1 MDRDP
6 YSEYNDYIKKRRD
19 GLSERK
25 VENMIKEEIAKNK
38 PKIGWLKALT
48 IFLLIYSLVMSYF
61 VAKNMTGITETINKN
76 GQVES
81 STISIK
87 NNSVSTENAVAKKSL
102 DSVVGITTVGVQEN
116 MFFQGR
122 VVEGVGSGVVV
133 SKDGYILTN
142 AHVVQDGKAEKIEVL
157 LTNGKKSSAK
167 LLWYDTTLDLA
178 VIKTDMTGLKP
189 VEMGDSDK
197 VQIGDKAIAIGNP
210 LGLDLQSTLTSGY
223 ISGKDRTITLQNGLQ
238 MDGLMQT
245 DAAINSGNS
254 GGALLN
260 SKGQQI
266 GINSAKAGN
275 SDGIGFAIPINTV
288 KNVID
293 QIIKN
298 GEYKSVYLGI
308 TGQSLD
314 YFKQFPQANMGALED
329 VEGVYVF
336 NNFDQNDI
344 FQKGDVITAVDGKKV
359 TDMASLRK
367 VLLDYQI
374 GQSAEITLI
383 RDGKEQKINFT
394 FSIDSSNVDEY
405 KQASPENK
413 IEKNE
418 EDRERS
424 NPFYN
429 LP

>member
-6 YSEYNDYIKKRRD
+6 YSDYNDYIRKRRD

-133 SKDGYILTN
+133 SQDGYILTN

-254 GGALLN
+254 GGGLFDQECKL
-260 SKGQQI
+260 I
-266 GINSAKAGN
+266 GINTAKA
-275 SDGIGFAIPINTV
+275 SAEGIGFTIPINVAKTIVDNIVSGGSFEGV
-288 KNVID
+288 K
-293 QIIKN
+293 
-298 GEYKSVYLGI
+298 LGI
-308 TGQSLD
+308 SGVDVKTFQQATGQKLSIDKGIYVVEVVKGSSAQKAGVTRGDIITKVNGKQINTMSSL
-314 YFKQFPQANMGALED
+314 KKALLEVRPQ
-329 VEGVYVF
+329 
-336 NNFDQNDI
+336 
-344 FQKGDVITAVDGKKV
+344 QKGKITV
-359 TDMASLRK
+359 
-367 VLLDYQI
+367 Y
-374 GQSAEITLI
+374 
-383 RDGKEQKINFT
+383 RDGST
-394 FSIDSSNVDEY
+394 
-405 KQASPENK
+405 
-413 IEKNE
+413 
-418 EDRERS
+418 
-424 NPFYN
+424 
-429 LP
+429 

>member
-6 YSEYNDYIKKRRD
+6 YSEYNDYIQRRKD

-254 GGALLN
+254 GGGLFDQEGKL
-260 SKGQQI
+260 I
-266 GINSAKAGN
+266 GINTAKA
-275 SDGIGFAIPINTV
+275 SAEGIGFTIPINVAKTIVDNIVSGGSFEGV
-288 KNVID
+288 K
-293 QIIKN
+293 
-298 GEYKSVYLGI
+298 LGI
-308 TGQSLD
+308 SGVDVKTFQQATGQRLSIDKGIYVVEVVKGSSAQKAGVTRGDIITKINGKAINTMSSL
-314 YFKQFPQANMGALED
+314 KKALLE
-329 VEGVYVF
+329 VRPK
-336 NNFDQNDI
+336 
-344 FQKGDVITAVDGKKV
+344 QKGKITV
-359 TDMASLRK
+359 
-367 VLLDYQI
+367 Y
-374 GQSAEITLI
+374 
-383 RDGKEQKINFT
+383 RDGSTKDLDIE
-394 FSIDSSNVDEY
+394 FSTLE
-405 KQASPENK
+405 
-413 IEKNE
+413 EK
-418 EDRERS
+418 
-424 NPFYN
+424 
-429 LP
+429 

>member
-142 AHVVQDGKAEKIEVL
+142 AHVVQDGEAEKIEVL

-254 GGALLN
+254 GGGLFDQEGKL
-260 SKGQQI
+260 I
-266 GINSAKAGN
+266 GINTAKA
-275 SDGIGFAIPINTV
+275 SAEGIGFTIPINVAKTIVDNIVSGGSFEGV
-288 KNVID
+288 K
-293 QIIKN
+293 
-298 GEYKSVYLGI
+298 LGI
-308 TGQSLD
+308 SGVDVKTFQQATGQKLSIDKGIYVVEVVRGSSAQKAGVTRGDIITKVNGKEINTMSSL
-314 YFKQFPQANMGALED
+314 KKALLEVRPQ
-329 VEGVYVF
+329 
-336 NNFDQNDI
+336 
-344 FQKGDVITAVDGKKV
+344 QKGKITV
-359 TDMASLRK
+359 
-367 VLLDYQI
+367 Y
-374 GQSAEITLI
+374 
-383 RDGKEQKINFT
+383 RDGNTKDLDIEFSTLQQK
-394 FSIDSSNVDEY
+394 
-405 KQASPENK
+405 
-413 IEKNE
+413 
-418 EDRERS
+418 
-424 NPFYN
+424 
-429 LP
+429 

>member
-254 GGALLN
+254 GGGLFDQEGKL
-260 SKGQQI
+260 I
-266 GINSAKAGN
+266 GINTAKA
-275 SDGIGFAIPINTV
+275 SAEGIGFTIPINVAKTIVDNIVSGGSFEGV
-288 KNVID
+288 KLGISGVDVKTFQQATGQKLSID
-293 QIIKN
+293 KGIYVVEVVRGSSAQKAGVTRGDIIIKVN
-298 GEYKSVYLGI
+298 GKEINTMS
-308 TGQSLD
+308 SL
-314 YFKQFPQANMGALED
+314 KKALLE
-329 VEGVYVF
+329 VRPK
-336 NNFDQNDI
+336 
-344 FQKGDVITAVDGKKV
+344 QKGKITV
-359 TDMASLRK
+359 
-367 VLLDYQI
+367 Y
-374 GQSAEITLI
+374 
-383 RDGKEQKINFT
+383 RDGSTKDLDIEFSTLQQK
-394 FSIDSSNVDEY
+394 
-405 KQASPENK
+405 
-413 IEKNE
+413 
-418 EDRERS
+418 
-424 NPFYN
+424 
-429 LP
+429 

>member
-142 AHVVQDGKAEKIEVL
+142 AHVVQDGKAEKMEVL

-254 GGALLN
+254 GGGLFDQEGKL
-260 SKGQQI
+260 I
-266 GINSAKAGN
+266 GINTAKA
-275 SDGIGFAIPINTV
+275 SAEGIGFTIPINVAKTIVDNIVSGGSFEGV
-288 KNVID
+288 K
-293 QIIKN
+293 
-298 GEYKSVYLGI
+298 LGI
-308 TGQSLD
+308 SGVDVKTFQQATGQKLSIDKGIYVVEVVKGSSAQKAGVTRGDIITKVNGKAINTMSSL
-314 YFKQFPQANMGALED
+314 KKALLE
-329 VEGVYVF
+329 VRPK
-336 NNFDQNDI
+336 
-344 FQKGDVITAVDGKKV
+344 QKGKITV
-359 TDMASLRK
+359 
-367 VLLDYQI
+367 Y
-374 GQSAEITLI
+374 
-383 RDGKEQKINFT
+383 RDGSTKDLDIEFSTLEQK
-394 FSIDSSNVDEY
+394 
-405 KQASPENK
+405 
-413 IEKNE
+413 
-418 EDRERS
+418 
-424 NPFYN
+424 
-429 LP
+429 

>member
-116 MFFQGR
+116 MFLQGR

-254 GGALLN
+254 GGGLFDQEGKL
-260 SKGQQI
+260 I
-266 GINSAKAGN
+266 GINTAKA
-275 SDGIGFAIPINTV
+275 SAEGIGFTIPINVAKTIVDNIVSGGSFEGV
-288 KNVID
+288 K
-293 QIIKN
+293 
-298 GEYKSVYLGI
+298 LGI
-308 TGQSLD
+308 SGVDVKTFQQATGQKLSIDKGIYVVEVVRESSAQKAGVTRGDIITKVNGKEINTMSSL
-314 YFKQFPQANMGALED
+314 KKALLEVRPQ
-329 VEGVYVF
+329 
-336 NNFDQNDI
+336 
-344 FQKGDVITAVDGKKV
+344 QKGKITV
-359 TDMASLRK
+359 
-367 VLLDYQI
+367 Y
-374 GQSAEITLI
+374 
-383 RDGKEQKINFT
+383 RDGNTKDLDIEFSTLQQK
-394 FSIDSSNVDEY
+394 
-405 KQASPENK
+405 
-413 IEKNE
+413 
-418 EDRERS
+418 
-424 NPFYN
+424 
-429 LP
+429 

>member
-6 YSEYNDYIKKRRD
+6 YSDYNDYIRKRRD

-25 VENMIKEEIAKNK
+25 VENMIKKEIAKNK

-61 VAKNMTGITETINKN
+61 VVKNMTGITETINKN

-87 NNSVSTENAVAKKSL
+87 NSSVSTENAVAKKSL

-142 AHVVQDGKAEKIEVL
+142 AHVVQDGKAEKIDVL

-178 VIKTDMTGLKP
+178 VIKTDLTGLKP

-254 GGALLN
+254 GGGLFDQEGKL
-260 SKGQQI
+260 I
-266 GINSAKAGN
+266 GINTAKA
-275 SDGIGFAIPINTV
+275 SAEGIGFTIPINVAKSIVDNIVTGGSFEGV
-288 KNVID
+288 K
-293 QIIKN
+293 
-298 GEYKSVYLGI
+298 LGI
-308 TGQSLD
+308 SGVDVKTFQQATGQKLSIDKGIYVVEVVKGSSAQKAGVTRGDIITKVNGKQINTMSSL
-314 YFKQFPQANMGALED
+314 K
-329 VEGVYVF
+329 
-336 NNFDQNDI
+336 
-344 FQKGDVITAVDGKKV
+344 
-359 TDMASLRK
+359 K
-367 VLLDYQI
+367 VLLEVRPKQK
-374 GQSAEITLI
+374 GKITVY
-383 RDGKEQKINFT
+383 RDGSTKDLDIEFSTLEQK
-394 FSIDSSNVDEY
+394 
-405 KQASPENK
+405 
-413 IEKNE
+413 
-418 EDRERS
+418 
-424 NPFYN
+424 
-429 LP
+429 

>member
-254 GGALLN
+254 GGGLFDQEGKL
-260 SKGQQI
+260 I
-266 GINSAKAGN
+266 GINTAKA
-275 SDGIGFAIPINTV
+275 SAEGIGFTIPINVAKTIVDNIVSGGSFEGV
-288 KNVID
+288 K
-293 QIIKN
+293 
-298 GEYKSVYLGI
+298 LGI
-308 TGQSLD
+308 SGVDVKTFQQATGQKLSIDKGIYVVEVVRGSSAQKAGVTRGDIITKVNGKEINTMSSL
-314 YFKQFPQANMGALED
+314 KKALLEVRPQ
-329 VEGVYVF
+329 
-336 NNFDQNDI
+336 
-344 FQKGDVITAVDGKKV
+344 QKGKITV
-359 TDMASLRK
+359 
-367 VLLDYQI
+367 Y
-374 GQSAEITLI
+374 
-383 RDGKEQKINFT
+383 RDGNTKDLDIEFSTLQK
-394 FSIDSSNVDEY
+394 
-405 KQASPENK
+405 K
-413 IEKNE
+413 
-418 EDRERS
+418 
-424 NPFYN
+424 
-429 LP
+429 

>member
-6 YSEYNDYIKKRRD
+6 YSDYNDYIRKRRD

-178 VIKTDMTGLKP
+178 VIKTDLTGLKP

-254 GGALLN
+254 GGGLFDQEGKL
-260 SKGQQI
+260 I
-266 GINSAKAGN
+266 GINTAKA
-275 SDGIGFAIPINTV
+275 SAEGIGFTIPINVAKTIVDNIVSGGSFEGV
-288 KNVID
+288 K
-293 QIIKN
+293 
-298 GEYKSVYLGI
+298 LGI
-308 TGQSLD
+308 SGVDVKTFQQATGQKLSIDKGIYVVEVVRESSAQKAGVTRGDIITKVNGKEINTMSSL
-314 YFKQFPQANMGALED
+314 KKALLEVRPQ
-329 VEGVYVF
+329 
-336 NNFDQNDI
+336 
-344 FQKGDVITAVDGKKV
+344 QKGKITV
-359 TDMASLRK
+359 
-367 VLLDYQI
+367 Y
-374 GQSAEITLI
+374 
-383 RDGKEQKINFT
+383 RDGNTKDLDIEFSTLQQK
-394 FSIDSSNVDEY
+394 
-405 KQASPENK
+405 
-413 IEKNE
+413 
-418 EDRERS
+418 
-424 NPFYN
+424 
-429 LP
+429 

>member
-6 YSEYNDYIKKRRD
+6 YSDYNDYIRKRRD

-25 VENMIKEEIAKNK
+25 VENMIKKEIAKNK

-61 VAKNMTGITETINKN
+61 VVKNMTGITETINKN

-87 NNSVSTENAVAKKSL
+87 NNSLSTENAVAKKSL

-142 AHVVQDGKAEKIEVL
+142 AHVVQDGKAEKIDVL

-178 VIKTDMTGLKP
+178 VIKTDLTGLKP

-254 GGALLN
+254 GGGLFDQEGKL
-260 SKGQQI
+260 I
-266 GINSAKAGN
+266 GINTAKA
-275 SDGIGFAIPINTV
+275 SAEGIGFTIPINVAKSIVDNIVTGGSFEGV
-288 KNVID
+288 K
-293 QIIKN
+293 
-298 GEYKSVYLGI
+298 LGI
-308 TGQSLD
+308 SGVDVKTFQQATGQKLSIDKGIYVVEVVKGSSAQKAGVTRGDIITKVNGKQINTMSSL
-314 YFKQFPQANMGALED
+314 K
-329 VEGVYVF
+329 
-336 NNFDQNDI
+336 
-344 FQKGDVITAVDGKKV
+344 
-359 TDMASLRK
+359 K
-367 VLLDYQI
+367 VLLEVRPKQK
-374 GQSAEITLI
+374 GKITVY
-383 RDGKEQKINFT
+383 RDGSTKDLDIEFSTLEQK
-394 FSIDSSNVDEY
+394 
-405 KQASPENK
+405 
-413 IEKNE
+413 
-418 EDRERS
+418 
-424 NPFYN
+424 
-429 LP
+429 

>member
-76 GQVES
+76 GKVES

-254 GGALLN
+254 GGGLFDQEGKL
-260 SKGQQI
+260 I
-266 GINSAKAGN
+266 GINTAKA
-275 SDGIGFAIPINTV
+275 SAEGIGFTIPINVAKTIVDNIVSGGSFEGV
-288 KNVID
+288 K
-293 QIIKN
+293 
-298 GEYKSVYLGI
+298 LGI
-308 TGQSLD
+308 SGVDVKTFQQATGQKLSIDKGIYVVEVVRESSAQKAGVTRGDIITKVNGKEINTMSSL
-314 YFKQFPQANMGALED
+314 KKALLEVRPQ
-329 VEGVYVF
+329 
-336 NNFDQNDI
+336 
-344 FQKGDVITAVDGKKV
+344 QKGKITV
-359 TDMASLRK
+359 
-367 VLLDYQI
+367 Y
-374 GQSAEITLI
+374 
-383 RDGKEQKINFT
+383 RDGNTKDLDIEFSTLQQK
-394 FSIDSSNVDEY
+394 
-405 KQASPENK
+405 
-413 IEKNE
+413 
-418 EDRERS
+418 
-424 NPFYN
+424 
-429 LP
+429 

>member
-6 YSEYNDYIKKRRD
+6 YSDYNDYIRKRRD

-254 GGALLN
+254 GGGLFDQEGKL
-260 SKGQQI
+260 I
-266 GINSAKAGN
+266 GINTAKA
-275 SDGIGFAIPINTV
+275 SAEGIGFTIPINVAKTIVDNIVSGGSFEGV
-288 KNVID
+288 K
-293 QIIKN
+293 
-298 GEYKSVYLGI
+298 LGI
-308 TGQSLD
+308 SGVDVKTFQQATGQKLSIDKGIYVVEVVRGSSAQKAGVTRGDIITKVNGKEINTMSSL
-314 YFKQFPQANMGALED
+314 KKALLE
-329 VEGVYVF
+329 VRPK
-336 NNFDQNDI
+336 
-344 FQKGDVITAVDGKKV
+344 QKGKITV
-359 TDMASLRK
+359 
-367 VLLDYQI
+367 Y
-374 GQSAEITLI
+374 
-383 RDGKEQKINFT
+383 RDGNTKDLDIEFSTLQQK
-394 FSIDSSNVDEY
+394 
-405 KQASPENK
+405 
-413 IEKNE
+413 
-418 EDRERS
+418 
-424 NPFYN
+424 
-429 LP
+429 

>member
-102 DSVVGITTVGVQEN
+102 DSVVGITTVGFQEN

-178 VIKTDMTGLKP
+178 VIKTDLTGLKP

-254 GGALLN
+254 GGGLFDQEGKL
-260 SKGQQI
+260 I
-266 GINSAKAGN
+266 GINTAKA
-275 SDGIGFAIPINTV
+275 SAEGIGFTIPINVAKTIVDNIVSGGSFEGV
-288 KNVID
+288 K
-293 QIIKN
+293 
-298 GEYKSVYLGI
+298 LGI
-308 TGQSLD
+308 SGVDVKTFQQATGQKLSIDKGIYVVEVVRGSSAQKAGVTRGDIITKVNGKEINTMSSL
-314 YFKQFPQANMGALED
+314 KKALLEVRPQ
-329 VEGVYVF
+329 
-336 NNFDQNDI
+336 
-344 FQKGDVITAVDGKKV
+344 QKGKITV
-359 TDMASLRK
+359 
-367 VLLDYQI
+367 Y
-374 GQSAEITLI
+374 
-383 RDGKEQKINFT
+383 RDGNTKDLDIEFSTLQQK
-394 FSIDSSNVDEY
+394 
-405 KQASPENK
+405 
-413 IEKNE
+413 
-418 EDRERS
+418 
-424 NPFYN
+424 
-429 LP
+429 

>member
-6 YSEYNDYIKKRRD
+6 YSEYNDYIQRRKD

-254 GGALLN
+254 GGGLFDQEGKL
-260 SKGQQI
+260 I
-266 GINSAKAGN
+266 GINTAKA
-275 SDGIGFAIPINTV
+275 SAEGIGFTIPINVAKTIVDNIVSGGSFEGV
-288 KNVID
+288 K
-293 QIIKN
+293 
-298 GEYKSVYLGI
+298 LGI
-308 TGQSLD
+308 SGVDVKTFQQATGQKLSIDKGIYVVEVVRGSSAQKAGVTRGDIITKVNGKEINTMSSL
-314 YFKQFPQANMGALED
+314 KKALLEVRPQ
-329 VEGVYVF
+329 
-336 NNFDQNDI
+336 
-344 FQKGDVITAVDGKKV
+344 QKGKITV
-359 TDMASLRK
+359 
-367 VLLDYQI
+367 Y
-374 GQSAEITLI
+374 
-383 RDGKEQKINFT
+383 RDGNTKDLDIEFSTLQQK
-394 FSIDSSNVDEY
+394 
-405 KQASPENK
+405 
-413 IEKNE
+413 
-418 EDRERS
+418 
-424 NPFYN
+424 
-429 LP
+429 

>member
-178 VIKTDMTGLKP
+178 VIKTDLTGLKP

-254 GGALLN
+254 GGGLFDQEGKL
-260 SKGQQI
+260 I
-266 GINSAKAGN
+266 GINTAKA
-275 SDGIGFAIPINTV
+275 SAEGIGFTIPINVAKTIVDNIVSGGSFEGV
-288 KNVID
+288 K
-293 QIIKN
+293 
-298 GEYKSVYLGI
+298 LGI
-308 TGQSLD
+308 SGVDVKTFQQATGQKLSIDKGIYVVEVVRESSAQKAGVTRGDIITKVNGKEINTMSSL
-314 YFKQFPQANMGALED
+314 KKALLEVRPQ
-329 VEGVYVF
+329 
-336 NNFDQNDI
+336 
-344 FQKGDVITAVDGKKV
+344 QKGKITV
-359 TDMASLRK
+359 
-367 VLLDYQI
+367 Y
-374 GQSAEITLI
+374 
-383 RDGKEQKINFT
+383 RDGNTKDLDIEFSTLQQK
-394 FSIDSSNVDEY
+394 
-405 KQASPENK
+405 
-413 IEKNE
+413 
-418 EDRERS
+418 
-424 NPFYN
+424 
-429 LP
+429 

>member
-6 YSEYNDYIKKRRD
+6 YSDYNDYIRKRRD

-25 VENMIKEEIAKNK
+25 VENMIKKEIAKNK

-61 VAKNMTGITETINKN
+61 VVKNMTGITETINKN

-87 NNSVSTENAVAKKSL
+87 NSSVSTENAVAKKSL

-142 AHVVQDGKAEKIEVL
+142 AHVVQDGKAEKIDVL

-178 VIKTDMTGLKP
+178 VIKTDLTGLKP

-254 GGALLN
+254 GGGLFDQEGKL
-260 SKGQQI
+260 I
-266 GINSAKAGN
+266 GINTAKA
-275 SDGIGFAIPINTV
+275 SAEGIGFTIPINVAKSIVDNIITGGSFEGV
-288 KNVID
+288 K
-293 QIIKN
+293 
-298 GEYKSVYLGI
+298 LGI
-308 TGQSLD
+308 SGVDVKTFQQATGQKLSIDKGIYVVEVVKGSSAQKAGVTRGDIITKINGKQINTMSSL
-314 YFKQFPQANMGALED
+314 K
-329 VEGVYVF
+329 
-336 NNFDQNDI
+336 
-344 FQKGDVITAVDGKKV
+344 
-359 TDMASLRK
+359 K
-367 VLLDYQI
+367 VLLEVRPKQK
-374 GQSAEITLI
+374 GKITVY
-383 RDGKEQKINFT
+383 RDGSTKDLDIEFSTLEQK
-394 FSIDSSNVDEY
+394 
-405 KQASPENK
+405 
-413 IEKNE
+413 
-418 EDRERS
+418 
-424 NPFYN
+424 
-429 LP
+429 

>member
-25 VENMIKEEIAKNK
+25 VKNMIKEEIAKNK

-254 GGALLN
+254 GGGLFDQEGKL
-260 SKGQQI
+260 I
-266 GINSAKAGN
+266 GINTAKA
-275 SDGIGFAIPINTV
+275 SAEGIGFTIPINVAKTIVDNIVSGGSFEGV
-288 KNVID
+288 K
-293 QIIKN
+293 
-298 GEYKSVYLGI
+298 LGI
-308 TGQSLD
+308 SGVDVKTFQQATGQKLSIDKGIYVVEVVRGSSAQKAGVTRGDIITKVNGKEINTMSSL
-314 YFKQFPQANMGALED
+314 KKALLE
-329 VEGVYVF
+329 VRPK
-336 NNFDQNDI
+336 
-344 FQKGDVITAVDGKKV
+344 QKGKITV
-359 TDMASLRK
+359 
-367 VLLDYQI
+367 Y
-374 GQSAEITLI
+374 
-383 RDGKEQKINFT
+383 RDGNTKDLDIEFSTLQQK
-394 FSIDSSNVDEY
+394 
-405 KQASPENK
+405 
-413 IEKNE
+413 
-418 EDRERS
+418 
-424 NPFYN
+424 
-429 LP
+429 

>member
-1 MDRDP
+1 MDRDQ

-254 GGALLN
+254 GGGLFDQEGKL
-260 SKGQQI
+260 I
-266 GINSAKAGN
+266 GINTAKA
-275 SDGIGFAIPINTV
+275 SAEGIGFTIPINVAKTIVDNIVSGGSFEGV
-288 KNVID
+288 K
-293 QIIKN
+293 
-298 GEYKSVYLGI
+298 LGI
-308 TGQSLD
+308 SGVDVKTFQQATGQKLSIDKGIYVVEVVRGSSAQKAGVTRGDIITKVNGKEINTMSSL
-314 YFKQFPQANMGALED
+314 KKALLEVRPQ
-329 VEGVYVF
+329 
-336 NNFDQNDI
+336 
-344 FQKGDVITAVDGKKV
+344 QKGKITV
-359 TDMASLRK
+359 
-367 VLLDYQI
+367 Y
-374 GQSAEITLI
+374 
-383 RDGKEQKINFT
+383 RDGNTKDLDIEFSTLQQK
-394 FSIDSSNVDEY
+394 
-405 KQASPENK
+405 
-413 IEKNE
+413 
-418 EDRERS
+418 
-424 NPFYN
+424 
-429 LP
+429 

>member
-254 GGALLN
+254 GGGLFDQEGKL
-260 SKGQQI
+260 I
-266 GINSAKAGN
+266 GINTAKA
-275 SDGIGFAIPINTV
+275 SAEGIGFTIPINVAKTIVDNIVSGGSFEGV
-288 KNVID
+288 K
-293 QIIKN
+293 
-298 GEYKSVYLGI
+298 LGI
-308 TGQSLD
+308 SGVDVKTFQQATGQKLSID
-314 YFKQFPQANMGALED
+314 KGIYV
-329 VEGVYVF
+329 VEVVRGSSAQKAGVTRG
-336 NNFDQNDI
+336 DI
-344 FQKGDVITAVDGKKV
+344 ITKV
-359 TDMASLRK
+359 N
-367 VLLDYQI
+367 
-374 GQSAEITLI
+374 
-383 RDGKEQKINFT
+383 GKEINTMSSLKKALLEVRPQQK
-394 FSIDSSNVDEY
+394 
-405 KQASPENK
+405 A
-413 IEKNE
+413 
-418 EDRERS
+418 R
-424 NPFYN
+424 
-429 LP
+429 

>member
-19 GLSERK
+19 GLSARK

-61 VAKNMTGITETINKN
+61 VAKNMTGITETINKS

-254 GGALLN
+254 GGGLFDQEGKL
-260 SKGQQI
+260 I
-266 GINSAKAGN
+266 GINTAKA
-275 SDGIGFAIPINTV
+275 SAEGIGFTIPINVAKTIVDNIVSGGSFEGV
-288 KNVID
+288 K
-293 QIIKN
+293 
-298 GEYKSVYLGI
+298 LGI
-308 TGQSLD
+308 SGVDVKTFQQATGQKLSIDKGIYVVEVVRESSAQKAGVTRGDIITKVNGKEINTMSSL
-314 YFKQFPQANMGALED
+314 KKALLEVRPQ
-329 VEGVYVF
+329 
-336 NNFDQNDI
+336 
-344 FQKGDVITAVDGKKV
+344 QKGKITV
-359 TDMASLRK
+359 
-367 VLLDYQI
+367 Y
-374 GQSAEITLI
+374 
-383 RDGKEQKINFT
+383 RDGNTKDLDIEFSTLQQK
-394 FSIDSSNVDEY
+394 
-405 KQASPENK
+405 
-413 IEKNE
+413 
-418 EDRERS
+418 
-424 NPFYN
+424 
-429 LP
+429 

>member
-25 VENMIKEEIAKNK
+25 VEKMIKEEIAKNK

-178 VIKTDMTGLKP
+178 VIKTDLTGLKP

-254 GGALLN
+254 GGGLFDQEGKL
-260 SKGQQI
+260 I
-266 GINSAKAGN
+266 GINTAKA
-275 SDGIGFAIPINTV
+275 SAEGIGFTIPINVAKTIVDNIVSGGSFEGV
-288 KNVID
+288 K
-293 QIIKN
+293 
-298 GEYKSVYLGI
+298 LGI
-308 TGQSLD
+308 SGVDVKTFQQATGQKLSIDKGIYVVEVVRESSAQKAGVTRGDIITKVNGKEINTMSSL
-314 YFKQFPQANMGALED
+314 KKALLEVRPQ
-329 VEGVYVF
+329 
-336 NNFDQNDI
+336 
-344 FQKGDVITAVDGKKV
+344 QKGKITV
-359 TDMASLRK
+359 
-367 VLLDYQI
+367 Y
-374 GQSAEITLI
+374 
-383 RDGKEQKINFT
+383 RDGNTKDLDIEFSTLQQK
-394 FSIDSSNVDEY
+394 
-405 KQASPENK
+405 
-413 IEKNE
+413 
-418 EDRERS
+418 
-424 NPFYN
+424 
-429 LP
+429 

>member
-61 VAKNMTGITETINKN
+61 VAKNMNGITETINKN

-254 GGALLN
+254 GGGLFDQEGKL
-260 SKGQQI
+260 I
-266 GINSAKAGN
+266 GINTAKA
-275 SDGIGFAIPINTV
+275 SAEGIGFTIPINVAKTIVDNIVSGGSFEGV
-288 KNVID
+288 K
-293 QIIKN
+293 
-298 GEYKSVYLGI
+298 LGI
-308 TGQSLD
+308 SGVDVKTFQQATGQKLSIDKGIYVVEVVRGSSAQKAGVTRGDIITKVNGKEINTMSSL
-314 YFKQFPQANMGALED
+314 KKALLEVRPQ
-329 VEGVYVF
+329 
-336 NNFDQNDI
+336 
-344 FQKGDVITAVDGKKV
+344 QKGKITV
-359 TDMASLRK
+359 
-367 VLLDYQI
+367 Y
-374 GQSAEITLI
+374 
-383 RDGKEQKINFT
+383 RDGNTKDLDIEFSTLQQK
-394 FSIDSSNVDEY
+394 
-405 KQASPENK
+405 
-413 IEKNE
+413 
-418 EDRERS
+418 
-424 NPFYN
+424 
-429 LP
+429 

>member
-142 AHVVQDGKAEKIEVL
+142 AHVVQDGKAERIEVL

-254 GGALLN
+254 GGGLFDQEGKL
-260 SKGQQI
+260 I
-266 GINSAKAGN
+266 GINTAKA
-275 SDGIGFAIPINTV
+275 SAEGIGFTIPINVAKTIVDNIVSGGSFEGV
-288 KNVID
+288 K
-293 QIIKN
+293 
-298 GEYKSVYLGI
+298 LGI
-308 TGQSLD
+308 SGVDVKTFQQATGQKLSIDKGIYVVEVVRGSSAQKAGVTRGDIITKVNGKEINTMSSL
-314 YFKQFPQANMGALED
+314 KKALLE
-329 VEGVYVF
+329 VRPK
-336 NNFDQNDI
+336 
-344 FQKGDVITAVDGKKV
+344 QKGKITV
-359 TDMASLRK
+359 
-367 VLLDYQI
+367 Y
-374 GQSAEITLI
+374 
-383 RDGKEQKINFT
+383 RDGNTKDLDIEFSTLQQK
-394 FSIDSSNVDEY
+394 
-405 KQASPENK
+405 
-413 IEKNE
+413 
-418 EDRERS
+418 
-424 NPFYN
+424 
-429 LP
+429 

>member
-133 SKDGYILTN
+133 SKEGYILTN

-254 GGALLN
+254 GGGLFDQEGKL
-260 SKGQQI
+260 I
-266 GINSAKAGN
+266 GINTAKA
-275 SDGIGFAIPINTV
+275 SAEGIGFTIPINVAKTIVDNIVSGGSFEGV
-288 KNVID
+288 K
-293 QIIKN
+293 
-298 GEYKSVYLGI
+298 LGI
-308 TGQSLD
+308 SGVDVKTFQQATGQKLSIDKGIYVVEVVRGSSAQKAGVTRGDIITKVNGKEINTMSSL
-314 YFKQFPQANMGALED
+314 KKALLE
-329 VEGVYVF
+329 VRPK
-336 NNFDQNDI
+336 
-344 FQKGDVITAVDGKKV
+344 QKGKITV
-359 TDMASLRK
+359 
-367 VLLDYQI
+367 Y
-374 GQSAEITLI
+374 
-383 RDGKEQKINFT
+383 RDGSTKDLDIEFSTLQQK
-394 FSIDSSNVDEY
+394 
-405 KQASPENK
+405 
-413 IEKNE
+413 
-418 EDRERS
+418 
-424 NPFYN
+424 
-429 LP
+429 

>member
-178 VIKTDMTGLKP
+178 VIKADMTGLKP

-254 GGALLN
+254 GGGLFDQEGKL
-260 SKGQQI
+260 I
-266 GINSAKAGN
+266 GINTAKA
-275 SDGIGFAIPINTV
+275 SAEGIGFTIPINVAKTIVDNIVSGGSFEGV
-288 KNVID
+288 K
-293 QIIKN
+293 
-298 GEYKSVYLGI
+298 LGI
-308 TGQSLD
+308 SGVDVKTFQQATGQRLSIDKGIYVVEVVKGSSAQKAGVTRGDIITKVNGKAINTMSSL
-314 YFKQFPQANMGALED
+314 KKALLE
-329 VEGVYVF
+329 VRPK
-336 NNFDQNDI
+336 
-344 FQKGDVITAVDGKKV
+344 QKGKITV
-359 TDMASLRK
+359 
-367 VLLDYQI
+367 Y
-374 GQSAEITLI
+374 
-383 RDGKEQKINFT
+383 RDGSTKDLDIEFSTLEQK
-394 FSIDSSNVDEY
+394 
-405 KQASPENK
+405 
-413 IEKNE
+413 
-418 EDRERS
+418 
-424 NPFYN
+424 
-429 LP
+429 

>member
-254 GGALLN
+254 GGGLFDQEGKL
-260 SKGQQI
+260 I
-266 GINSAKAGN
+266 GINTAKA
-275 SDGIGFAIPINTV
+275 SAEGIGFTIPINVAKTIVDNIVSGGSFEGV
-288 KNVID
+288 K
-293 QIIKN
+293 
-298 GEYKSVYLGI
+298 LGI
-308 TGQSLD
+308 SGVDVKTFQQATGQRLSIDKGIYVVEVVKGSSAQKAGVTRGDIITKVNGKAINTMSSL
-314 YFKQFPQANMGALED
+314 KKALLE
-329 VEGVYVF
+329 VRPK
-336 NNFDQNDI
+336 
-344 FQKGDVITAVDGKKV
+344 QKGKITV
-359 TDMASLRK
+359 
-367 VLLDYQI
+367 Y
-374 GQSAEITLI
+374 
-383 RDGKEQKINFT
+383 RDGSTKDLDIEFSTLEQK
-394 FSIDSSNVDEY
+394 
-405 KQASPENK
+405 
-413 IEKNE
+413 
-418 EDRERS
+418 
-424 NPFYN
+424 
-429 LP
+429 

>member
-167 LLWYDTTLDLA
+167 SLWYDTTLDLA

-254 GGALLN
+254 GGGLFDQEGKL
-260 SKGQQI
+260 I
-266 GINSAKAGN
+266 GINTAKA
-275 SDGIGFAIPINTV
+275 SAEGIGFTIPINVAKTIVDNIVSGGSFEGV
-288 KNVID
+288 K
-293 QIIKN
+293 
-298 GEYKSVYLGI
+298 LGI
-308 TGQSLD
+308 SGVDVKTFQQATGQKLSIDKGIYVVEVVRGSSAQKAGVTRGDIITKVNGKEINTMSSL
-314 YFKQFPQANMGALED
+314 KKALLE
-329 VEGVYVF
+329 VRPK
-336 NNFDQNDI
+336 
-344 FQKGDVITAVDGKKV
+344 QKGKITV
-359 TDMASLRK
+359 
-367 VLLDYQI
+367 Y
-374 GQSAEITLI
+374 
-383 RDGKEQKINFT
+383 RDGNTKDLDIEFSTLQQK
-394 FSIDSSNVDEY
+394 
-405 KQASPENK
+405 
-413 IEKNE
+413 
-418 EDRERS
+418 
-424 NPFYN
+424 
-429 LP
+429 

>member
-6 YSEYNDYIKKRRD
+6 YSEYNDYIQRRKD
-19 GLSERK
+19 GLNERK

-254 GGALLN
+254 GGGLFDQEGKL
-260 SKGQQI
+260 I
-266 GINSAKAGN
+266 GINTAKA
-275 SDGIGFAIPINTV
+275 SAEGIGFTIPINVAKTIVDNIVSGGSFEGV
-288 KNVID
+288 K
-293 QIIKN
+293 
-298 GEYKSVYLGI
+298 LGI
-308 TGQSLD
+308 SGVDVKTFQQATGQKLSIDKGIYVVEVVRGSSAQKAGVTRGDIITKVNGKEINTMSSL
-314 YFKQFPQANMGALED
+314 KKALLEVRPQ
-329 VEGVYVF
+329 
-336 NNFDQNDI
+336 
-344 FQKGDVITAVDGKKV
+344 QKGKITV
-359 TDMASLRK
+359 
-367 VLLDYQI
+367 Y
-374 GQSAEITLI
+374 
-383 RDGKEQKINFT
+383 RDGNTKDLNIEFSTLQQK
-394 FSIDSSNVDEY
+394 
-405 KQASPENK
+405 
-413 IEKNE
+413 
-418 EDRERS
+418 
-424 NPFYN
+424 
-429 LP
+429 

>member
-6 YSEYNDYIKKRRD
+6 YSDYNDYIRKRRD

-25 VENMIKEEIAKNK
+25 VENMIKKEIAKNK

-61 VAKNMTGITETINKN
+61 VVKNMTGITETINKN

-87 NNSVSTENAVAKKSL
+87 NSSVSTENAVAKKSL

-142 AHVVQDGKAEKIEVL
+142 AHVVQDGKAEKIDVL

-178 VIKTDMTGLKP
+178 VIKTDLTGLKP

-254 GGALLN
+254 GGGLFDQEGKL
-260 SKGQQI
+260 I
-266 GINSAKAGN
+266 GINTAKA
-275 SDGIGFAIPINTV
+275 SAEGIGFTIPINVAKTIVDNIVSGGSFEGV
-288 KNVID
+288 K
-293 QIIKN
+293 
-298 GEYKSVYLGI
+298 LGI
-308 TGQSLD
+308 SGVDVKTFQQATGQKLSIDKGIYVVEVVRGSSAQKAGVTRGDIITKVNGKEINTMSSL
-314 YFKQFPQANMGALED
+314 KKALLEVRPQ
-329 VEGVYVF
+329 
-336 NNFDQNDI
+336 
-344 FQKGDVITAVDGKKV
+344 QKGKITV
-359 TDMASLRK
+359 
-367 VLLDYQI
+367 Y
-374 GQSAEITLI
+374 
-383 RDGKEQKINFT
+383 RDGNTKDLDIEFSTLQQK
-394 FSIDSSNVDEY
+394 
-405 KQASPENK
+405 
-413 IEKNE
+413 
-418 EDRERS
+418 
-424 NPFYN
+424 
-429 LP
+429 

>member
-6 YSEYNDYIKKRRD
+6 YSDYNDYIRKRRD

-25 VENMIKEEIAKNK
+25 VENMIKKEIAKNK

-61 VAKNMTGITETINKN
+61 VVKNMTGITETINKN

-87 NNSVSTENAVAKKSL
+87 NSSVSTENAVAKKSL

-142 AHVVQDGKAEKIEVL
+142 AHVVQDGKAEKIDVL

-178 VIKTDMTGLKP
+178 VIKTDLTGLKP

-254 GGALLN
+254 GGGLFDQEGKL
-260 SKGQQI
+260 I
-266 GINSAKAGN
+266 GINTAKA
-275 SDGIGFAIPINTV
+275 SAEGIGFTIPINVAKSIVDNIVTGGSFEGV
-288 KNVID
+288 K
-293 QIIKN
+293 
-298 GEYKSVYLGI
+298 LGI
-308 TGQSLD
+308 SGVDVKTFQQATGQKLSIDKGIYVVEVVKGSSAQKAGITRGDIITKVNGKQINTMSSL
-314 YFKQFPQANMGALED
+314 K
-329 VEGVYVF
+329 
-336 NNFDQNDI
+336 
-344 FQKGDVITAVDGKKV
+344 
-359 TDMASLRK
+359 K
-367 VLLDYQI
+367 VLLEVRPKQK
-374 GQSAEITLI
+374 GKITVY
-383 RDGKEQKINFT
+383 RDGSTKDLDIEFSTLEQK
-394 FSIDSSNVDEY
+394 
-405 KQASPENK
+405 
-413 IEKNE
+413 
-418 EDRERS
+418 
-424 NPFYN
+424 
-429 LP
+429 

>member
-254 GGALLN
+254 GGGLFDQEGKL
-260 SKGQQI
+260 I
-266 GINSAKAGN
+266 GINTAKA
-275 SDGIGFAIPINTV
+275 SAEGIGFTIPINVAKTIVDNIVSGGSFEGV
-288 KNVID
+288 K
-293 QIIKN
+293 
-298 GEYKSVYLGI
+298 LGI
-308 TGQSLD
+308 SGVDVKTFQQATGQKLSIDKGIYVVEVVRGSSAQKAGVTRGDIITKVNGKEINTMSSL
-314 YFKQFPQANMGALED
+314 K
-329 VEGVYVF
+329 
-336 NNFDQNDI
+336 
-344 FQKGDVITAVDGKKV
+344 
-359 TDMASLRK
+359 K
-367 VLLDYQI
+367 VLLEVRPKQK
-374 GQSAEITLI
+374 GKITVY
-383 RDGKEQKINFT
+383 RDGSTKDLDIEFSTLEQK
-394 FSIDSSNVDEY
+394 
-405 KQASPENK
+405 
-413 IEKNE
+413 
-418 EDRERS
+418 
-424 NPFYN
+424 
-429 LP
+429 

>member
-38 PKIGWLKALT
+38 PKICWLKALT

-254 GGALLN
+254 GGGLFDQEGKL
-260 SKGQQI
+260 I
-266 GINSAKAGN
+266 GINTAKA
-275 SDGIGFAIPINTV
+275 SAEGIGFTIPINVAKTIVDNIVSGGSFEGV
-288 KNVID
+288 K
-293 QIIKN
+293 
-298 GEYKSVYLGI
+298 LGI
-308 TGQSLD
+308 SGVDVKTFQQATGQKLSIDKGIYVVEVVRGSSAQKAGVTRGDIITKVNGKEINTMSSL
-314 YFKQFPQANMGALED
+314 KKALLEVRPQ
-329 VEGVYVF
+329 
-336 NNFDQNDI
+336 
-344 FQKGDVITAVDGKKV
+344 QKGKITV
-359 TDMASLRK
+359 
-367 VLLDYQI
+367 Y
-374 GQSAEITLI
+374 
-383 RDGKEQKINFT
+383 RDGNTKDLDIEFSTLQQK
-394 FSIDSSNVDEY
+394 
-405 KQASPENK
+405 
-413 IEKNE
+413 
-418 EDRERS
+418 
-424 NPFYN
+424 
-429 LP
+429 

>member
-254 GGALLN
+254 GGGLFDQEGKL
-260 SKGQQI
+260 I
-266 GINSAKAGN
+266 GINTAKA
-275 SDGIGFAIPINTV
+275 SAEGIGFTIPINVAKTIVDNIVSGGSFEGV
-288 KNVID
+288 K
-293 QIIKN
+293 
-298 GEYKSVYLGI
+298 LGI
-308 TGQSLD
+308 SGVDVKTFQQATGQKLSIDKGIYVVEVVRGSSAQKAGVTRGDIITKVNGKAINTMSSL
-314 YFKQFPQANMGALED
+314 KKALLE
-329 VEGVYVF
+329 VRPK
-336 NNFDQNDI
+336 
-344 FQKGDVITAVDGKKV
+344 QKGKITV
-359 TDMASLRK
+359 
-367 VLLDYQI
+367 Y
-374 GQSAEITLI
+374 
-383 RDGKEQKINFT
+383 RDGSTKDLDIEFSTLEQK
-394 FSIDSSNVDEY
+394 
-405 KQASPENK
+405 
-413 IEKNE
+413 
-418 EDRERS
+418 
-424 NPFYN
+424 
-429 LP
+429 

>member
-254 GGALLN
+254 GGGLFDQEGKL
-260 SKGQQI
+260 I
-266 GINSAKAGN
+266 GINTAKA
-275 SDGIGFAIPINTV
+275 SAEGIGFTIPINVAKTIVDNIVSGGSFEGV
-288 KNVID
+288 K
-293 QIIKN
+293 
-298 GEYKSVYLGI
+298 LGI
-308 TGQSLD
+308 SGVDVKTFQQATGQKLSIDKGIYVVEVVRGSSAQKAGVTRGDIITKVNGKEINTMSYL
-314 YFKQFPQANMGALED
+314 KKALLE
-329 VEGVYVF
+329 VRPK
-336 NNFDQNDI
+336 
-344 FQKGDVITAVDGKKV
+344 QKGKITV
-359 TDMASLRK
+359 
-367 VLLDYQI
+367 Y
-374 GQSAEITLI
+374 
-383 RDGKEQKINFT
+383 RDGSTKDLDIEFSTLEQK
-394 FSIDSSNVDEY
+394 
-405 KQASPENK
+405 
-413 IEKNE
+413 
-418 EDRERS
+418 
-424 NPFYN
+424 
-429 LP
+429 

>member
-157 LTNGKKSSAK
+157 LTNGKKSSSK

-254 GGALLN
+254 GGGLFDQEGKL
-260 SKGQQI
+260 I
-266 GINSAKAGN
+266 GINTAKA
-275 SDGIGFAIPINTV
+275 SAEGIGFTIPINVAKTIVDNIVSGGSFEGV
-288 KNVID
+288 K
-293 QIIKN
+293 
-298 GEYKSVYLGI
+298 LGI
-308 TGQSLD
+308 SGVDVKTFQQATGQKLSIDKGIYVVEVVRGSSAQKAGVTRGDIITKVNGKEINTMSSL
-314 YFKQFPQANMGALED
+314 KKALLEVRPQ
-329 VEGVYVF
+329 
-336 NNFDQNDI
+336 
-344 FQKGDVITAVDGKKV
+344 QKGKITV
-359 TDMASLRK
+359 
-367 VLLDYQI
+367 Y
-374 GQSAEITLI
+374 
-383 RDGKEQKINFT
+383 RDGNTKDLDIEFSTLQQK
-394 FSIDSSNVDEY
+394 
-405 KQASPENK
+405 
-413 IEKNE
+413 
-418 EDRERS
+418 
-424 NPFYN
+424 
-429 LP
+429 

>member
-254 GGALLN
+254 GGGLFDQEGKL
-260 SKGQQI
+260 I
-266 GINSAKAGN
+266 GINTAKA
-275 SDGIGFAIPINTV
+275 SAEGIGFTIPINVAKTIVDNIVSGGSFEGV
-288 KNVID
+288 K
-293 QIIKN
+293 
-298 GEYKSVYLGI
+298 LGI
-308 TGQSLD
+308 SGVDVKTFQQATGQKLSIDKGIYVVEVVKGSSAQKAGVTRGDIITKVNGKAINTMSSL
-314 YFKQFPQANMGALED
+314 KKALLE
-329 VEGVYVF
+329 VRPK
-336 NNFDQNDI
+336 
-344 FQKGDVITAVDGKKV
+344 QKGKITV
-359 TDMASLRK
+359 
-367 VLLDYQI
+367 Y
-374 GQSAEITLI
+374 
-383 RDGKEQKINFT
+383 RDGSTKDLDIEFSTLQQK
-394 FSIDSSNVDEY
+394 
-405 KQASPENK
+405 
-413 IEKNE
+413 
-418 EDRERS
+418 
-424 NPFYN
+424 
-429 LP
+429 

>member
-142 AHVVQDGKAEKIEVL
+142 AHVVQDGEAEKIEVL

-254 GGALLN
+254 GGGLFDQEGKL
-260 SKGQQI
+260 I
-266 GINSAKAGN
+266 GINTAKA
-275 SDGIGFAIPINTV
+275 SSEGIGFTIPINVAKTIVDNIVSGGSFEGV
-288 KNVID
+288 K
-293 QIIKN
+293 
-298 GEYKSVYLGI
+298 LGI
-308 TGQSLD
+308 SGVDVKTFQQATGQKLSIDKGIYVVEVVRGSSAQKAGVTRGDIITKVNGKEINTMSSL
-314 YFKQFPQANMGALED
+314 KKALLEVRPQ
-329 VEGVYVF
+329 
-336 NNFDQNDI
+336 
-344 FQKGDVITAVDGKKV
+344 QKGKITV
-359 TDMASLRK
+359 
-367 VLLDYQI
+367 Y
-374 GQSAEITLI
+374 
-383 RDGKEQKINFT
+383 RDGNTKDLDIEFSTLQQK
-394 FSIDSSNVDEY
+394 
-405 KQASPENK
+405 
-413 IEKNE
+413 
-418 EDRERS
+418 
-424 NPFYN
+424 
-429 LP
+429 

>member
-6 YSEYNDYIKKRRD
+6 YSEYNDYIQRRKD

-254 GGALLN
+254 GGGLFDQEGKL
-260 SKGQQI
+260 I
-266 GINSAKAGN
+266 GINTAKA
-275 SDGIGFAIPINTV
+275 SAEGIGFTIPINVAKTIVDNIVSGGSFEGV
-288 KNVID
+288 K
-293 QIIKN
+293 
-298 GEYKSVYLGI
+298 LGI
-308 TGQSLD
+308 SGVDVKTFQQATGQRLSIDKGIYVVEVVRGSSAQKAGVTRGDIITKVNGKEINTMSSL
-314 YFKQFPQANMGALED
+314 KKALLEVRPQ
-329 VEGVYVF
+329 
-336 NNFDQNDI
+336 
-344 FQKGDVITAVDGKKV
+344 QKGKITV
-359 TDMASLRK
+359 
-367 VLLDYQI
+367 Y
-374 GQSAEITLI
+374 
-383 RDGKEQKINFT
+383 RDGNTKDLDIEFSTLQQK
-394 FSIDSSNVDEY
+394 
-405 KQASPENK
+405 
-413 IEKNE
+413 
-418 EDRERS
+418 
-424 NPFYN
+424 
-429 LP
+429 

>member
-61 VAKNMTGITETINKN
+61 VAKNMTGITETVNKN

-254 GGALLN
+254 GGGLFDQEGKL
-260 SKGQQI
+260 I
-266 GINSAKAGN
+266 GINTAKA
-275 SDGIGFAIPINTV
+275 SAEGIGFTIPINVAKTIVDNIVSGGSFEGV
-288 KNVID
+288 K
-293 QIIKN
+293 
-298 GEYKSVYLGI
+298 LGI
-308 TGQSLD
+308 SGVDVKTFQQATGQKLSIDKGIYVVEVVRGSSAQKAGVTRGDIITKVNGKEINTMSSL
-314 YFKQFPQANMGALED
+314 KKALLE
-329 VEGVYVF
+329 VRPK
-336 NNFDQNDI
+336 
-344 FQKGDVITAVDGKKV
+344 QKGKITV
-359 TDMASLRK
+359 
-367 VLLDYQI
+367 Y
-374 GQSAEITLI
+374 
-383 RDGKEQKINFT
+383 RDGSAKDLDIEFSTLEQK
-394 FSIDSSNVDEY
+394 
-405 KQASPENK
+405 
-413 IEKNE
+413 
-418 EDRERS
+418 
-424 NPFYN
+424 
-429 LP
+429 

>member
-167 LLWYDTTLDLA
+167 LLWYDATLDLA

-254 GGALLN
+254 GGGLFDQEGKL
-260 SKGQQI
+260 I
-266 GINSAKAGN
+266 GINTAKA
-275 SDGIGFAIPINTV
+275 SAEGIGFTIPINVAKTIVDNIVSGGYFEGV
-288 KNVID
+288 K
-293 QIIKN
+293 
-298 GEYKSVYLGI
+298 LGI
-308 TGQSLD
+308 SGVDVKTFQQATGQKLSIDKGIYVVEVVRGSSAQKAGVTRGDIITKVNGKEINTMSSL
-314 YFKQFPQANMGALED
+314 KKALLEVRPQ
-329 VEGVYVF
+329 
-336 NNFDQNDI
+336 
-344 FQKGDVITAVDGKKV
+344 QKGKITV
-359 TDMASLRK
+359 
-367 VLLDYQI
+367 Y
-374 GQSAEITLI
+374 
-383 RDGKEQKINFT
+383 RDGNTKDLDIEFSTLQQK
-394 FSIDSSNVDEY
+394 
-405 KQASPENK
+405 
-413 IEKNE
+413 
-418 EDRERS
+418 
-424 NPFYN
+424 
-429 LP
+429 